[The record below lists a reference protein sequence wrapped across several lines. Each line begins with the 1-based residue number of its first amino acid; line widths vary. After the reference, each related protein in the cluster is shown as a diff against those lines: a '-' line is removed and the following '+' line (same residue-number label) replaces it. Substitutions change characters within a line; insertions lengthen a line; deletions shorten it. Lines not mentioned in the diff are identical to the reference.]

1 MDINTLRD
9 EVVKAVKEKYPKEWS
24 PENRYISLIRQ
35 VAGLGE
41 SLQYHQ
47 ETITK
52 CSQHDTVQHQIA
64 CVMVDL
70 FMLSDFLKADIEK
83 ELLLAIEW
91 FKAREKK

>member
-1 MDINTLRD
+1 M
-9 EVVKAVKEKYPKEWS
+9 VKTVKEKYPNEWS
-24 PENRYISLIRQ
+24 PENRYVSLIQQ

-41 SLQYHQ
+41 SLEYHLGNRS
-47 ETITK
+47 K

-83 ELLLAIEW
+83 ELLLAIKW
-91 FKAREKK
+91 FKTGKK